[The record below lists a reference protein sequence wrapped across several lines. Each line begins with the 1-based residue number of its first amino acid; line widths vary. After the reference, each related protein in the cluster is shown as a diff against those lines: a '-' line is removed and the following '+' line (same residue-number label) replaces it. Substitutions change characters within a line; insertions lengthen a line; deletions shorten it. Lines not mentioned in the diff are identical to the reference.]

1 MVGED
6 DAQNTLEYDDY
17 YAILPAVRS
26 WNREHYLEKN
36 GGRPCADGFRYS
48 SETNTQWL
56 SVAELEQMIGLE
68 KLSAE

>member
-1 MVGED
+1 VGED

-26 WNREHYLEKN
+26 WNRGDYVEKN
-36 GGRPCADGFRYS
+36 GGRPCADVFRYS

-56 SVAELEQMIGLE
+56 SVGELEQMIGVE
-68 KLSAE
+68 KLSAD